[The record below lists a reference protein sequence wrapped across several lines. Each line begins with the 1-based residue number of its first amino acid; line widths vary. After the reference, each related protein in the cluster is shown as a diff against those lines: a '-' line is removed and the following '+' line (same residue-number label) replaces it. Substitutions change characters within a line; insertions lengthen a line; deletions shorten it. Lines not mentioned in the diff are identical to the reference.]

1 MTVENIEF
9 IIERTILK
17 IGNELNNIRI
27 SDLKQYDMTTG
38 QSETMLFFE
47 AAEGAR
53 ALDLKNHLSITHQ
66 AARNYVER
74 LKAKGLLYTE
84 VSGADARGKSVM
96 LTEEGRDVCRKLR
109 QKGCDTG
116 KDILSDLNGEEKEEL
131 LRLLRRI
138 RT

>member
-27 SDLKQYDMTTG
+27 TDLKQYDMTTG

-53 ALDLKNHLSITHQ
+53 ALDLKKHLSITHQ

-84 VSGADARGKSVM
+84 VSGTDARGKSVM

-116 KDILSDLNGEEKEEL
+116 KDILSDLSGEEKEEL

>member
-1 MTVENIEF
+1 M
-9 IIERTILK
+9 
-17 IGNELNNIRI
+17 
-27 SDLKQYDMTTG
+27 
-38 QSETMLFFE
+38 
-47 AAEGAR
+47 
-53 ALDLKNHLSITHQ
+53 
-66 AARNYVER
+66 ER

-84 VSGADARGKSVM
+84 VSGTDARGKSVM

-116 KDILSDLNGEEKEEL
+116 KDILSDLSGEEKEEL

>member
-27 SDLKQYDMTTG
+27 TDLKQYDMTTG

-53 ALDLKNHLSITHQ
+53 ALDLKKHLSITHQ

-84 VSGADARGKSVM
+84 VSGTDARGKSVM
-96 LTEEGRDVCRKLR
+96 LTEEGRDVCWKLR

-116 KDILSDLNGEEKEEL
+116 KDILSDLSGEEKEEL